1 MKNRTYQQI
10 AFIVCILLASS
21 FLFVSCHHKN
31 VQKED
36 IVVVHEFPNHNWTF
50 EEQVLDFDFDIIDT
64 TRPYRIEF
72 YLNYD
77 TTLNELTE
85 VPVNVTITAP
95 DGMESFVSSIL
106 NFNTLINKDIT
117 PTQQN
122 CVYNMKLIAFPSKNL
137 NQSGKYKVSFY
148 RKTPKYD
155 NYGMNSLTLKVVP
168 LKRK

>member
-10 AFIVCILLASS
+10 AFIVGIMLSVS
-21 FLFVSCHHKN
+21 FLIVSCHSKN
-31 VQKED
+31 VQKDD
-36 IVVVHEFPNHNWTF
+36 IIVKHEFPNQNWTF
-50 EEQVLDFDFDIIDT
+50 EEQVLNFDFDIVDT

-85 VPVNVTITAP
+85 VPVNVTLTSP
-95 DGMESFVSSIL
+95 DGMETFVSSVL
-106 NFNTLINKDIT
+106 NFNRLVNKDIT

-137 NQSGKYKVSFY
+137 NRSGKYTVTFY

-155 NYGMNSLTLKVVP
+155 NYGMNSLTMKVVP

>member
-10 AFIVCILLASS
+10 AFIVCILLSAS
-21 FLFVSCHHKN
+21 FLFSSCHNKN
-31 VQKED
+31 IQKED
-36 IVVVHEFPNHNWTF
+36 IVVTHEFPNHNWTF
-50 EEQVLDFDFDIIDT
+50 EEQVLDFDFDIVDT

-85 VPVNVTITAP
+85 VPVNVTLRSP
-95 DGMESFVSSIL
+95 DGMETFVSSVL
-106 NFNTLINKDIT
+106 NFNMMINKDIT

-137 NQSGKYKVSFY
+137 NQSGKYTITFY

-155 NYGMNSLTLKVVP
+155 NYGMNSLTMKVVP